1 MEDTGVGGLDRPSK
15 GIVLEAI
22 EGLGSK
28 AEGQYSTAKESCP
41 SWFPHATLLNKK
53 TVPKLTAK
61 SNLKPPLSYGPE
73 RRK

>member
-1 MEDTGVGGLDRPSK
+1 MWAFWRLPVASGEKDERKLMEDTGVGGLDRPSK

-41 SWFPHATLLNKK
+41 S
-53 TVPKLTAK
+53 
-61 SNLKPPLSYGPE
+61 
-73 RRK
+73 